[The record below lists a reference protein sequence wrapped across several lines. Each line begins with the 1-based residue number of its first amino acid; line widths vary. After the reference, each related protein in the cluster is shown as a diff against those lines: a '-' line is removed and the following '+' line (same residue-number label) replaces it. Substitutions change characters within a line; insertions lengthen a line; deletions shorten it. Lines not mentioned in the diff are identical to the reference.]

1 VYLTRIELDT
11 NRRNTIKALVSP
23 NLIHGAV
30 EGAFQGEKTRKLWRI
45 DNLAGH
51 SYLLLLSD
59 EVPHMEQISKQ
70 FGNAE
75 NNGTWESKDYTKLLN
90 RIENGGVWQ
99 FRLTA
104 NPTKCCRSECEKRRK
119 IKAYVE
125 TDLQK
130 QWLIKRSV
138 KNGFSVKENE
148 FDVTKSY
155 WQRFYKGSERK
166 KPLTILTVT
175 YEGILTVTDA
185 DLFCKALTEGIGR
198 EKAFGMGMLTVVRT
212 GGV

>member
-1 VYLTRIELDT
+1 MYLTRIELDT
-11 NRRNTIKALVSP
+11 NRRNTMKALASP

-59 EVPHMEQISKQ
+59 EVPYMEQISKQ
-70 FGNAE
+70 FGLVGKAAA
-75 NNGTWESKDYTKLLN
+75 WESKDYGKLLN
-90 RIENGGVWQ
+90 RIESGGVWQ

-104 NPTKCCRSECEKRRK
+104 NPTKCCRDEEGRRGT
-119 IKAYVE
+119 IKAHVTTYY
-125 TDLQK
+125 QK
-130 QWLIKRSV
+130 QWLLERSV
-138 KNGFSVKENE
+138 KNGFSVKESE

-185 DLFCKALTEGIGR
+185 DLFRKTLMEGIGR
-198 EKAFGMGMLTVVRT
+198 EKAFGMGMLTVVRP